1 MSGVIPLSKVQIG
14 RENTPGSAVAATEIL
29 RVEGAFIKDDQE
41 IFMVSENVG
50 LLVDPDRACTPQKA
64 ASISIPDNVATF
76 EQILHVLEMGIR
88 TPTPLEDGAGDGYI
102 YDYLF
107 PTAAQLTPRTYTI
120 EGGDDQQAQEVE
132 YCHAISLK
140 ISGKYGEPI
149 KFSAELVGR
158 QATNTTFTADLTLP
172 SVEEMLFQQSK
183 FYISDVAD
191 GFGNDIIAN
200 TLLSFTLNIDTG
212 FKARKTADGNLYFSY
227 LKQVKPVISLDLMVE
242 HNAISEAEVAN
253 GRARTTRA
261 IRILTEGSTF
271 ANSGTT
277 YSKKTM
283 IIDIAG
289 LYSEIPSIDD
299 DDGSSVMSF
308 KLEGKY
314 NSTLAK
320 LGQIT
325 VVVDKD
331 LDGEFS

>member
-14 RENTPGSAVAATEIL
+14 RESSAGSAVAATEIL

-41 IFMVSENVG
+41 IFMVPENVG

-76 EQILHVLEMGIR
+76 EQILHLLEMGIR

-102 YDYLF
+102 YNYLF
-107 PTAAQLTPRTYTI
+107 PTTAQLTPKTYTF

-132 YCHAISLK
+132 YCHATSLK
-140 ISGKYGEPI
+140 ISGKYGEPL

-158 QATNTTFTADLTLP
+158 QAINTTFTAGLTLP
-172 SVEEMLFQQSK
+172 TVEEMLFQQSK

-191 GFGNDIIAN
+191 GFGHDIIAN

-212 FKARKTADGNLYFSY
+212 FKARKAADGNLYFSY
-227 LKQVKPVISLDLMVE
+227 LKQVKPAITLDLMVE
-242 HNAISEAEVAN
+242 HNAVAEAEITK

-261 IRILTEGSTF
+261 IRILTEGTTF
-271 ANSGTT
+271 ANAGTT
-277 YSKKTM
+277 YSKKTQ

-289 LYSEIPSIDD
+289 LYSEIPAIDD
-299 DDGSSVMSF
+299 DDGSSVINF
-308 KLEGKY
+308 KLEGRY

-331 LDGEFS
+331 LDGVFS